1 MKPDALFPV
10 RRAGID
16 DIDTV
21 TRLFDAYRVFYGR
34 PTDPDTAR
42 AFVRDRLQ
50 RADSVIF
57 LAGRPSMPAVG
68 FTQLYPI
75 FSSLS
80 ASRAFILN
88 DLFVMP
94 EARRQGA
101 ASHLIAAAAAHARA
115 DGATQMTLSTAI
127 DNMAAQ
133 RLYESLGWIRE
144 DAFYTYNLTL

>member
-42 AFVRDRLQ
+42 AFVHDRLQ

-57 LAGRPSMPAVG
+57 LADRPDMPAVG

-80 ASRAFILN
+80 TSRAFILN

-94 EARRQGA
+94 EARRQGVA
-101 ASHLIAAAAAHARA
+101 NHLLAAAAAHARA

-133 RLYESLGWIRE
+133 RLYESRGWIRE